1 MAPKTTRHDEQIRMS
16 PQGST
21 DWDGD
26 MDAMNGILDACQ
38 PGKVKEAA
46 QNYSAAGTKF
56 QNAAGVLNAQ
66 MSALAGVWKGDDAD
80 ATIEQMR
87 SLKTSATGLQSTST
101 QTGKTLDDHATK
113 LQWYKDHK
121 PGKGMFGGF
130 SWKDG
135 LVAAA
140 PAGLPILAGKKIGE
154 ALGIIDSEEDKA
166 AKEHMKRLSERTIQA
181 NTAMPERL
189 STELPT
195 TGRGEEI
202 PTNNTPGTTTG
213 GVHPGTGGSGK
224 FTPPGSG
231 GSGQYTPPGNHGGS
245 GQYTPPGNHGGGQ
258 YTPPGSHGGSGTYDP
273 NGGNHGGS
281 GTYDP
286 GGRKGGLAGLPGGGG
301 GAGGGDPFG
310 RGGIGGGGGGL
321 GGGSMPGGGAGGA
334 GSMPGGAGGLAGGM
348 PGAGARGAGAGG
360 LGSGKGAA
368 GRGGMGA
375 GGMGGGAGRGGGGKG
390 EEEHE
395 RGTWLTEDEDVWGG
409 NDGDTAPPVIG

>member
-1 MAPKTTRHDEQIRMS
+1 MS

-46 QNYSAAGTKF
+46 NNYTAAGDKF
-56 QNAAGVLNAQ
+56 KNAAGVLGAQ
-66 MSALAGVWKGDDAD
+66 MTALSGVWKGDDAD

-87 SLKTSATGLQSTST
+87 NLQTSASGLQSTST

-135 LVAAA
+135 LVAVA
-140 PAGLPILAGKKIGE
+140 PAGLPMLAGKKIGE
-154 ALGIIDSEEDKA
+154 AFGLIDSEEDKA

-189 STELPT
+189 STNLPSS
-195 TGRGEEI
+195 GVYNV
-202 PTNNTPGTTTG
+202 PPPNNSPGATTG
-213 GVHPGTGGSGK
+213 GVHGGGGGSGSFK
-224 FTPPGSG
+224 PPNSGGSGQFTPPGDHGGSGQFTPPGS
-231 GSGQYTPPGNHGGS
+231 H
-245 GQYTPPGNHGGGQ
+245 GGQ

-286 GGRKGGLAGLPGGGG
+286 HGGRKGGLAGLPGGGG

-310 RGGIGGGGGGL
+310 KGGL
-321 GGGSMPGGGAGGA
+321 GGGGAGGAGSMPGGGAGGA
-334 GSMPGGAGGLAGGM
+334 GSMPGGGAGGLAGGM

-368 GRGGMGA
+368 GRGGMG
-375 GGMGGGAGRGGGGKG
+375 GGMGGAGRGGGGKG
-390 EEEHE
+390 EEEQE
-395 RGTWLTEDEDVWGG
+395 RSTWLSEDEDVWGG